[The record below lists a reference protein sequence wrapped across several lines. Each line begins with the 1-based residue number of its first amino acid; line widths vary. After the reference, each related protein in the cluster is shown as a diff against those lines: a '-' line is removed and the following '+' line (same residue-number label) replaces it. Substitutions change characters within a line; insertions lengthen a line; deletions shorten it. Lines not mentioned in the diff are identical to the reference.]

1 MHLHVEQLVHRLLP
15 SVGPG
20 RALSDAEWRT
30 LAKAAET
37 LLEDAP
43 VNFPGAQVADNA
55 ELFFAVG
62 KSRRMWRIR
71 LLLVLVELLP
81 LSTHGR
87 RFSELGARER
97 REVAARHL
105 SSDRFPWRVA
115 GKVRFLVY
123 LGAYGDPAAAAPT
136 GFVPVGQRDRFQAVT
151 KKSPGDA
158 IRAVV

>member
-15 SVGPG
+15 AVGPG
-20 RALSDAEWRT
+20 RALSDSEWRT

-37 LLEDAP
+37 FLEDAP
-43 VNFPGAQVADNA
+43 VDFPGAQVADNA
-55 ELFFAVG
+55 ELFFAIG

-71 LLLVLVELLP
+71 LLLNLVELLP
-81 LSTHGR
+81 LSTHGC
-87 RFSELGARER
+87 RFSELSAEQR
-97 REVAARHL
+97 RDVAEKHL

-123 LGAYGDPAAAAPT
+123 LGAYGDPRAAAPT
-136 GFVPVGQRDRFQAVT
+136 GFVPVEERERFVAVQR
-151 KKSPGDA
+151 KSSGGA